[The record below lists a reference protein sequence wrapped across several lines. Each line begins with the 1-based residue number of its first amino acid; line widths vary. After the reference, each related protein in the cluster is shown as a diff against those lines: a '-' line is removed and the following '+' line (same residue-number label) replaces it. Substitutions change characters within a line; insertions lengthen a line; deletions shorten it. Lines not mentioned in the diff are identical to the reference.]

1 MTESPLNIP
10 TYEGSMVSL
19 RSAITSPARLC
30 PVTDLAKR
38 KSEPEPKW
46 KHGQLESKYQCL
58 ACNSYLKFP
67 IQFEDC
73 GHHVCSSCL
82 PDIMRVA
89 LRCPSC
95 QQPIS
100 RDRIVNDKVLQKEI
114 QTLDIYCAKQDK
126 GCDWKGILKD
136 FSAHTEICGFI
147 LSDCVNGC
155 GVKCERRY
163 MTKHQAEDCSKRKVI
178 CEFCKA
184 SIIFED
190 EIPHLNTC
198 TEFKIPCPNQCS
210 NQELKRGQMQNH
222 LENECPKQELS
233 CPFIDCGCEYRGQR
247 IDITKHIKDSPGLHL
262 NVAGKTIAIQKKLL
276 QAFEERMNEQKKWI
290 ELLAKKVNALEKTYG
305 AQYIW
310 KIDHYQERAQEA
322 RANKKT
328 TLFSPPFLTSRHGYR
343 VALAICLD
351 GDGKAKGKY
360 VSLFICV
367 CRGDYDALLSWP
379 FSHRVTFTLLDQC
392 EDIDNRRPIIYSV
405 KPNICKE
412 NKPFLG
418 RPVTERNASFGAQKF
433 TELDTITSFEYIK
446 DDTIFIKVEIDNEE
460 MIII

>member
-10 TYEGSMVSL
+10 VYEGSMVSL
-19 RSAITSPARLC
+19 RSPMASAARLR
-30 PVTDLAKR
+30 PTIDLVKR
-38 KSEPEPKW
+38 KAEPVPKW
-46 KHGQLESKYQCL
+46 KRGQLESKYQCL
-58 ACNSYLKFP
+58 ACNNYLKFP

-82 PDIMRVA
+82 PDIMRA
-89 LRCPSC
+89 APRCPSC

-100 RDRIVNDKVLQKEI
+100 RDRIVNDKILQKEI
-114 QTLDIYCAKQDK
+114 QSLNIYCSNQDK

-136 FSAHTEICGFI
+136 FSAHVETCGFVPFE
-147 LSDCVNGC
+147 CTNGC
-155 GVKCERRY
+155 GGKFERRF
-163 MTKHQAEDCSKRKVI
+163 MTKHQTEDCPKRKVT
-178 CEFCKA
+178 CEFCIA

-198 TEFKIPCPNQCS
+198 TEFKIPCPNKCS
-210 NQELKRGQMQNH
+210 NHEFKRGQMQNH

-247 IDITKHIKDSPGLHL
+247 VNITEHIKESPGLHL

-290 ELLAKKVNALEKTYG
+290 ELLTKKVNALEKTYG

-310 KIDHYQERAQEA
+310 KIDHYQERLQDA
-322 RANKKT
+322 RSNKKT

-343 VALAICLD
+343 LALAICLD

-360 VSLFICV
+360 VSLFISI
-367 CRGDYDALLSWP
+367 CRSDYDALLSWP

-392 EDIDNRRPIIYSV
+392 EDIDNRRPIVYSV

-433 TELDTITSFEYIK
+433 TEVDTMTSFEYIK